1 MGLISFMLTDEH
13 SVASLHMSEA
23 ERKKFAK
30 ASLDWNLKT
39 NKAGKFEQLFDRH
52 MVRLSLREGKIEE
65 PPLQKKASLK
75 KEEPALK
82 KKASLKKE
90 EEKEPEAP
98 KLGKRAAKK
107 EEVVEPA
114 VAAEKKRDIKEE
126 EKKDAKGK
134 KAKPAVA
141 VEAGD
146 KNGAKLND
154 NFLYVQCV
162 KVKSKIRLRIVNST
176 CYNNAWNCQ
185 GPRSIRR
192 DGVVYRIDNPKVKV
206 MYN

>member
-1 MGLISFMLTDEH
+1 MTGLAPEKM
-13 SVASLHMSEA
+13 AP
-23 ERKKFAK
+23 
-30 ASLDWNLKT
+30 
-39 NKAGKFEQLFDRH
+39 
-52 MVRLSLREGKIEE
+52 VR
-65 PPLQKKASLK
+65 
-75 KEEPALK
+75 
-82 KKASLKKE
+82 
-90 EEKEPEAP
+90 
-98 KLGKRAAKK
+98 
-107 EEVVEPA
+107 EVVRQERIMQLMPGGSCASA

-146 KNGAKLND
+146 NNGAKLND

>member
-52 MVRLSLREGKIEE
+52 MVRLGLREGKIEE

-146 KNGAKLND
+146 NNGAKLND

-185 GPRSIRR
+185 GPRSIMR